1 MLGFGGITP
10 ITQRQKLVFHPTVH
24 KDMVYPYALLCA
36 IIHDYITIMLI
47 IAIIAIILFY
57 RNSDN
62 GFVTSKANIRDGQ
75 HIKGIMAAKNPNA
88 LINSVGH

>member
-1 MLGFGGITP
+1 MI
-10 ITQRQKLVFHPTVH
+10 VFHPTVH

-36 IIHDYITIMLI
+36 IITIMLI

-62 GFVTSKANIRDGQ
+62 GLCFYVSK
-75 HIKGIMAAKNPNA
+75 
-88 LINSVGH
+88 L